1 VEELSRILGLSKS
14 VEVIP
19 DESMVWDED
28 EELSHL
34 HLLSTSGLI
43 KEINLV
49 TGEFLNQFLEE
60 ENVSVVNYNEII
72 HLKPVVIGERLIV
85 GIRVTEVVNNIVTFK
100 VIVMR
105 ETEKIAEGTVKRVVV
120 SKNYLRRKALE
131 QI

>member
-1 VEELSRILGLSKS
+1 MEELNRILGLSKS

-19 DESMVWDED
+19 DESTVWDED

-49 TGEFLNQFLEE
+49 TGEFLNQFLDM
-60 ENVSVVNYNEII
+60 ENVSVVTYNETV

-105 ETEKIAEGTVKRVVV
+105 ESEKIAEGTVKRVVV

-131 QI
+131 KI